1 MLTKSQTKMLKL
13 NYYAILNSRFLL
25 YFIFFLSI
33 IDLLFFSVAGEF
45 GFIAVFILIGY
56 LTSFFSK
63 NMMVILTIA
72 MVCTNI
78 IRFGRDVRVE
88 GMTTEEEY
96 DEENHEG
103 MTTEEE
109 YDEENREGMTTGE
122 EYDEEKGEES
132 FMDSDFDK
140 YLNSGTS
147 KVPAPAPA
155 RAPVKAPAPASA
167 PARAPAPA
175 PASIAT
181 SNFKPADES
190 NNLATSNSISNED
203 PSGKLSGLNAQ
214 TQSLLEKQQIL
225 LKNMDNLNPLLK
237 KAESFMQ
244 QFQSMSP

>member
-1 MLTKSQTKMLKL
+1 MANMLTKSQTKMLKL
-13 NYYAILNSRFLL
+13 NYYAILNRRFLL

-103 MTTEEE
+103 MTT
-109 YDEENREGMTTGE
+109 GE

-140 YLNSGTS
+140 YLNGGTS

-167 PARAPAPA
+167 PARAPAPAKAPA